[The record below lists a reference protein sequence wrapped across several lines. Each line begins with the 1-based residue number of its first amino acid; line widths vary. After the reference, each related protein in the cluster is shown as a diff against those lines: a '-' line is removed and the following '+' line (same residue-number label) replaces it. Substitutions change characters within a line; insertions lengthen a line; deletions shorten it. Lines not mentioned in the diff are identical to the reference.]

1 MGHRRA
7 ASFPHGA
14 ADATSTYG
22 FVPRACHVPA
32 FLRCDIRPTLEPAE
46 YDLMDAAE
54 SRMWWYR
61 ALHARVLDALARRPG
76 AAGPVLD
83 AGCGTGGL
91 LARLA
96 GLGRPLVGLDFNP
109 KAALRA
115 AAKSGAAAAA
125 GDANRL
131 PFETASFAALTSCD
145 VLCHRAVDPPAALGE
160 FHRVLAPGG
169 TLVLNLPAYAWMH
182 SAHDERVHN
191 SRRFTAGSAR
201 ALLERAG
208 FAAIEARYWNAL
220 LLPLM
225 VLQRKVLKSDAA
237 HDSSDVA
244 PFPPWLD
251 ATLFGVTAAERALA
265 RLGLRY
271 PAGGSILV
279 VATRP

>member
-1 MGHRRA
+1 VEA
-7 ASFPHGA
+7 
-14 ADATSTYG
+14 
-22 FVPRACHVPA
+22 
-32 FLRCDIRPTLEPAE
+32 AE

-54 SRMWWYR
+54 ERMWWYR
-61 ALHARVLDALARRPG
+61 ALHARVTDALSRRPG
-76 AAGPVLD
+76 PPGAVLD

-91 LARLA
+91 LRRL
-96 GLGRPLVGLDFNP
+96 GVLGRPLVGLDFHP
-109 KAALRA
+109 AAALRA
-115 AAKSGAAAAA
+115 AAKSGAATLA

-131 PFETASFAALTSCD
+131 PFADAAVCALTSCD
-145 VLCHRAVDPPAALGE
+145 VLCHRAVDPPAALAE

-169 TLVLNLPAYAWMH
+169 TLVVNLPAYEWMH

-191 SRRFTAGSAR
+191 SRRFTAASAR
-201 ALLERAG
+201 ALVAAAG

-225 VLQRKVLKSDAA
+225 VLQRKVLKSDVA

-251 ATLFGVTAAERALA
+251 ATLHGVTAAERTLA
-265 RLGLRY
+265 RIGLRY

>member
-1 MGHRRA
+1 
-7 ASFPHGA
+7 
-14 ADATSTYG
+14 
-22 FVPRACHVPA
+22 V
-32 FLRCDIRPTLEPAE
+32 EPAE

-54 SRMWWYR
+54 ARMWWYR
-61 ALHARVLDALARRPG
+61 ALHARVADALADRPG
-76 AAGPVLD
+76 PPGPLLD

-96 GLGRPLVGLDFNP
+96 GRGRPLAGLDFNP
-109 KAALRA
+109 GAARRA

-131 PFETASFAALTSCD
+131 PFADGAFTALTSCD
-145 VLCHRAVDPPAALGE
+145 VLCHRAVDPPAALAE
-160 FHRVLAPGG
+160 FRRVLAPGG

-191 SRRFTAGSAR
+191 SRRFTAGAAR
-201 ALLERAG
+201 ALVAAAG
-208 FAAIEARYWNAL
+208 FAAIRTRYWNAL

-225 VLQRKVLKSDAA
+225 VVQRKVLKSDAA
-237 HDSSDVA
+237 QDSSDVA

-251 ATLFGVTAAERALA
+251 ATLFAVTGAERALA

>member
-1 MGHRRA
+1 MRRNH
-7 ASFPHGA
+7 P
-14 ADATSTYG
+14 
-22 FVPRACHVPA
+22 V
-32 FLRCDIRPTLEPAE
+32 EPAE

-54 SRMWWYR
+54 QRMWWYR
-61 ALHARVLDALARRPG
+61 ALHARVIDALARRPG
-76 AAGPVLD
+76 PPGPVLD

-91 LARLA
+91 LRRMAA
-96 GLGRPLVGLDFNP
+96 LGRPLVGLDFNP
-109 KAALRA
+109 GAALRA

-131 PFETASFAALTSCD
+131 PFATGAFAALTSCD
-145 VLCHRAVDPPAALGE
+145 VLCHRAVEPRAALAE

-169 TLVLNLPAYAWMH
+169 TLLVNLPAYEWMH

-191 SRRFTAGSAR
+191 ARRFTAGGAR
-201 ALLERAG
+201 ALLAEAG
-208 FAAIEARYWNAL
+208 FAAIESRYWNAL

-225 VLQRKVLKSDAA
+225 ILQRKVLKSDAA

-251 ATLFGVTAAERALA
+251 ATLHGVTAAERALA

-271 PAGGSILV
+271 PAGGSILL